1 MKQLLIAILIFMS
14 FGANAQTA
22 TVHLK
27 GTVRVAS
34 DAKVA
39 SVKWTKIS
47 GPAQGTIVNDASVET
62 DVTGCVIGVY
72 KFQLAA
78 TDNFGKTGSGV
89 TTVTISR
96 DGAAPIVDPG
106 PDQNIFLK
114 ILAAAVGIGLIGFFI
129 LRKKK

>member
-1 MKQLLIAILIFMS
+1 MKKLFTALLVLFS
-14 FGANAQTA
+14 FAAFAQTT

-39 SVKWTKIS
+39 VTKWTKIS
-47 GPAQGTIVNDASVET
+47 GPAQGTIVNDASTET
-62 DVTGCVIGVY
+62 DVTGCIIGVY
-72 KFQLAA
+72 KFQLTA

-106 PDQNIFLK
+106 ADQNILLK
-114 ILAAAVGIGLIGFFI
+114 ILAAAVGAAIIGFLIF
-129 LRKKK
+129 RK